1 MKRFQRVSEGFKRF
15 QRVSVAPEGLVSE
28 GFRRVQE
35 VSEGQNKTTKTET
48 TLKQRVGSLYAQP
61 KHHLR
66 GKRWK

>member
-1 MKRFQRVSEGFKRF
+1 MVSGGFRWFQVVPEGFR
-15 QRVSVAPEGLVSE
+15 RVLEVSE

-35 VSEGQNKTTKTET
+35 VSEGQNKTPKTET
-48 TLKQRVGSLYAQP
+48 TLKQRVGSLYAHP